1 MSEENVTLILFNPTM
16 DKTNDINQI
25 KEEFQGTNH
34 SIDLNSCIADIK
46 SKKTNITFLIIAEN
60 NAHELLS
67 TFAKISQLHSIFIFS
82 ENPENLDHLYN
93 VYPTLVDVFDNVE
106 NLIKSIKESI
116 KGVYKQ
122 RQIISFYDEHQQSS
136 FDISKQLP
144 EFLW

>member
-16 DKTNDINQI
+16 DKTDDINQI

-34 SIDLNSCIADIK
+34 STDLNLCIADIK

-93 VYPTLVDVFDNVE
+93 EYPTLVDVFDNVE